1 MAKTKD
7 LKSFKEIILIDNLI
21 SNKVNLIFNLKSQ
34 VPIKFVEK
42 DIKNFNLKENL
53 KNNDVII
60 HLAAI
65 TNAAESFKI
74 KNKIFK
80 NNFLSTKI
88 VVDRKKIKAKCIFVS
103 STTFTALT
111 TL

>member
-1 MAKTKD
+1 MRLFITGGLGHIGTGFLAKTKD
-7 LKSFKEIILIDNLI
+7 LKSFKEIIVIDNLI

-34 VPIKFVEK
+34 VPIKFVDK
-42 DIKNFNLKENL
+42 DIIDFNLKENL

-74 KNKIFK
+74 KKK
-80 NNFLSTKI
+80 NLQK
-88 VVDRKKIKAKCIFVS
+88 
-103 STTFTALT
+103 
-111 TL
+111 